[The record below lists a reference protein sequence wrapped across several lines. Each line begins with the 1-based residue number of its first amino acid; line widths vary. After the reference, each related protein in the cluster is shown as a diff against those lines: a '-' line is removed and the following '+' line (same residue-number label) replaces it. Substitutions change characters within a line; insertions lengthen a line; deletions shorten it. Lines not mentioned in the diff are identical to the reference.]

1 MEDSELYMELLKN
14 TEKNKYK
21 LIQMILN
28 EGKNLSKISP
38 EFNPFY
44 AGDFLIKVKK
54 NLLKEIKDKK

>member
-14 TEKNKYK
+14 IEANKYK
-21 LIQMILN
+21 LIQIILK

-44 AGDFLIKVKK
+44 AGDFLIKIKK
-54 NLLKEIKDKK
+54 NLLKESQDKK